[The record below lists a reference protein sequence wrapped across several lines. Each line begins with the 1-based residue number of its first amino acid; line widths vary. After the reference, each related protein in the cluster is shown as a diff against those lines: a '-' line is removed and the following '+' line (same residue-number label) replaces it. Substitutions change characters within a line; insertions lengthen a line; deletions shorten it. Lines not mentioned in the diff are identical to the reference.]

1 MMSMMTS
8 QKNAIIEALGPR
20 CCRAQRAHSS
30 AAPGSAV
37 GASRGAARC
46 STWGTRKHRGLPADT
61 MGKPCVEPW
70 EPWEHG
76 DFTKIHWKIKTFFLK
91 HWGFQQKKIMNW
103 GFK

>member
-1 MMSMMTS
+1 MMTS

-91 HWGFQQKKIMNW
+91 HWVFQQKKIMNW

>member
-46 STWGTRKHRGLPADT
+46 STWGTRTGGSRRIPWENHGWN
-61 MGKPCVEPW
+61 MVEPW
-70 EPWEHG
+70 EPG
-76 DFTKIHWKIKTFFLK
+76 DFTKIHWKTGEFNRKNYELG
-91 HWGFQQKKIMNW
+91 GFEVI
-103 GFK
+103 